1 MSKKWKLGIPVVV
14 ALLGVAYALS
24 AHFFVHSQL
33 YAHWHNRW
41 YGNQAPDKNIWLPDY
56 KAVIQAKPVADL
68 TNLSGIAY
76 DPDHDRLLGITNA
89 APMQIVT
96 MSRDGDLL
104 ERYPLIGFQDT
115 EGIAYMGNGRVVI
128 ADETLQRL
136 YVVTL
141 PSTPGPINVE
151 NAPFLAIEINL
162 SEHNKGFEGVTYD
175 PVNDRV
181 FAIKERDP
189 RQLYSVT
196 GMLASIDGSLQVR
209 IKDLTNWIDRSVFGM
224 DLSEGYY
231 DPRTGH
237 LLVLSEQSD
246 NLTEL
251 DQDGNFVSIR
261 SLLSLTDDLEKSI
274 PQAEGMTMDTAGEL
288 YIVSEPNLFYRFT
301 KSGAAVAVSQP
312 KH

>member
-1 MSKKWKLGIPVVV
+1 MSKAWKPAIFFIVVV
-14 ALLGVAYALS
+14 LGGYALS

-33 YAHWHNRW
+33 YAYWQNLWH
-41 YGNQAPDKNIWLPDY
+41 GNPAPEKNIWLPDY
-56 KAVIQAKPVADL
+56 KAVIQAKPVADV

-76 DPDHDRLLGITNA
+76 DPDHDRLLGITNGG
-89 APMQIVT
+89 PMEIVA
-96 MSRDGDLL
+96 MNRNGDLL

-115 EGIAYMGNGRVVI
+115 EGIAYMGKGRVVI

-141 PSTPGPINVE
+141 PDSAGPIHVE
-151 NAPFLAIEINL
+151 NAQFVAIEINL
-162 SEHNKGFEGVTYD
+162 SEHNKGFEGVAYD
-175 PVNDRV
+175 AANDRI

-237 LLVLSEQSD
+237 LLVLSQQSY
-246 NLTEL
+246 NVTEL
-251 DQDGNFVSIR
+251 DQDGNFVSFR
-261 SLLSLTDDLEKSI
+261 SLLGLTDDLEKTI

-288 YIVSEPNLFYRFT
+288 YVVSEPNLFYRFS
-301 KSGAAVAVSQP
+301 KSKAAVLR
-312 KH
+312 

>member
-1 MSKKWKLGIPVVV
+1 MSKAWKPGVFFIVV
-14 ALLGVAYALS
+14 LLGAYAVS
-24 AHFFVHSQL
+24 VHFMVHRQL
-33 YAHWHNRW
+33 YAHWQNLWH
-41 YGNQAPDKNIWLPDY
+41 GNQAPDKNIWLPDY
-56 KAVIQAKPVADL
+56 KAVIQAKPVASVTD
-68 TNLSGIAY
+68 LSGITY
-76 DPDHDRLLGITNA
+76 DPDRDRLLGITNSSSMA
-89 APMQIVT
+89 IVT
-96 MSRDGDLL
+96 LSRNGDLL

-115 EGIAYMGNGRVVI
+115 EGIAYLGKGRVVI
-128 ADETLQRL
+128 ADEVLQRL

-141 PSTPGPINVE
+141 PSTPGPIHAE

-196 GMLASIDGSLQVR
+196 GMLASIDGSWQVR

-237 LLVLSEQSD
+237 LLILSEQSD
-246 NLTEL
+246 NVTEL
-251 DQDGNFVSIR
+251 DEKGNFVSIR
-261 SLLSLTDDLEKSI
+261 SLLGLTDDLEKNI
-274 PQAEGMTMDTAGEL
+274 PQAEGMTMDADGEL
-288 YIVSEPNLFYRFT
+288 YIVSEPNLFYRFS
-301 KSGAAVAVSQP
+301 KSKAAVA
-312 KH
+312 H